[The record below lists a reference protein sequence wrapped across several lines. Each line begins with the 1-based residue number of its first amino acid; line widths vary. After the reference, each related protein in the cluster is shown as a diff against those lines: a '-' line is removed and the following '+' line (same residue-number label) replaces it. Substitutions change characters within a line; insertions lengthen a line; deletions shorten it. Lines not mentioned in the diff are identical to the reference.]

1 MGLRGLAIG
10 VAAAALAATGCGSSK
25 EPPPLTQVQESPSQT
40 TTAPADAG
48 APASGSFHASVT
60 NLGPRY
66 NRVFAQLIDGRDALD
81 NSADTVAAAASD
93 AQGLANRVAGGYN
106 PPSGSAPQV
115 IALRD
120 ALSPFSEALHAML
133 TSSAQ
138 LPRLSS
144 ELQLRATQL
153 AKRNPSSAAALLTT
167 KQRIDAAIA
176 ELSGL
181 DRAIVVV
188 QGKVRDQM
196 SRVSLNGDALDAA
209 VTSATQTSAA
219 AVAKV
224 DDAVDKGLEALVGA
238 A

>member
-10 VAAAALAATGCGSSK
+10 AAAAALAVSGCGSK
-25 EPPPLTQVQESPSQT
+25 EPPPLTQVQQSPSQT
-40 TTAPADAG
+40 TAAPGDAG
-48 APASGSFHASVT
+48 TPASGSFHDSVT
-60 NLGPRY
+60 NLGARY

-81 NSADTVAAAASD
+81 NSAVAVAAAASD
-93 AQGLANRVAGGYN
+93 AQGLADRVAGGYN

-120 ALSPFSEALHAML
+120 ALSPFSEALHTML
-133 TSSAQ
+133 TSSTQ
-138 LPRLSS
+138 LPRLTT

-153 AKRNPSSAAALLTT
+153 ARRNPRSAAALLTT
-167 KQRIDAAIA
+167 KQQIDTAIA

-181 DRAIVVV
+181 DRAIVVA

-196 SRVSLNGDALDAA
+196 SRVSLDGDALDAA
-209 VTSATQTSAA
+209 VTSASQTSAA